1 MIHSCFAVELV
12 VELSRVVGSLA
23 NGEQSLLAVDPIA
36 HVGLGAGL
44 GQGGDGVAAT
54 QPFLDL
60 FDVVMRAASSA
71 VRMIG
76 EHTV

>member
-12 VELSRVVGSLA
+12 VELSHVVGSPA
-23 NGEQSLLAVDPIA
+23 NGEQSLLAVDPIV
-36 HVGLGAGL
+36 HVRLGAGL
-44 GQGGDGVAAT
+44 GQGGDAFAAT
-54 QPFLDL
+54 QPFPDL
-60 FDVVMRAASSA
+60 FNVAMRAASSA